1 MAPANPLRSRLME
14 WTGNAALKRFLA
26 PIEELHAHPRNPR
39 LGNVYE
45 IGRSLE
51 RFGQQRPILALPDG
65 TIVAGHHV
73 WTAARQAGW
82 SHVAVIRSDLTEGDV
97 EAYLLADNGTA
108 DQGYYDERQLAELL
122 NEWEDYEGTGFGQ
135 DEARAIVQAMLW
147 MPDELEPAA
156 RAPSPRE
163 QPLGEGTAQAY
174 NIVLAFDEETYH
186 AVSRACDRLMDEH
199 EVTTYAAAIAAKV
212 LG

>member
-1 MAPANPLRSRLME
+1 MNGQE
-14 WTGNAALKRFLA
+14 WVGNAALKRFLA
-26 PIEELHAHPRNPR
+26 PIEELRAHPRNPR

-51 RFGQQRPILALPDG
+51 RFGQQRPVLALPDG

-73 WTAARQAGW
+73 WTAAKQRGW
-82 SHVAVIRSDLTEGDV
+82 THIAVVRSDLTDEAVEG
-97 EAYLLADNGTA
+97 YLIADNGTA

-122 NEWEDYEGTGFGQ
+122 SAWGEDVDGTGFGQ
-135 DEARAIVQAMLW
+135 EEAQTLVASMLW
-147 MPDELEPAA
+147 MPPELEQAE

-163 QPLGEGTAQAY
+163 QPLGEGTAKAF
-174 NIVLAFDEETYH
+174 NIVLAFDEATYQR
-186 AVSRACDRLMDEH
+186 VSRACDRLMDEYG
-199 EVTTYAAAIAAKV
+199 VTTYAEAIKRKV